1 MVGPQPSIRIVEKP
15 AQLAAPF
22 RPLNAAKSE
31 FSLDRQNQQLWCGS
45 TPTNVPP
52 KVFQLLLYLRDN
64 PGRIIE
70 YEELLDAVW
79 PTEAVQPEILRTYV
93 RTIRRLLDDDPQ
105 HPTFIETRTRRG
117 YCFIGKLPDRCND
130 ATVPAERLIGRE
142 DATEALRRSFGTAAN
157 GHRQVI
163 FLVGEAGIG
172 KTGLLDEFVKWS
184 ADQDAIACRIECSSG
199 QHGETPCSAIED
211 LSFELER
218 QVRKA
223 TSKDDAVGPST
234 IGDGCTQSTNLSRNV
249 LHSIEALA
257 SERLILIAIEDIQWA
272 APSLIGA
279 ISRLARGR
287 SSARLMIVATH
298 RVATSQHSNSPA
310 RTMMLD
316 LLVHGAA
323 QELRLPQ
330 LSAEAIRRYV
340 LSHATVPIPKG
351 SIEAITTYS
360 AGNPLMMTTLVDR
373 MVEEIRASGTSN
385 LVDMLS
391 RREFEGEFLV
401 HVVPRIIRQSL
412 ELQLGQLGD
421 QARRALESGSTNG
434 HSFCAWSVAKV
445 LDLEQVYI
453 EDLCRDMCGSDQILR
468 EAGVYHF
475 PDGSSSP
482 IYAFRNPLYANL
494 LLSSQSP
501 ARREQIQQ
509 RFIRAVEECW
519 GGGIGSVASE
529 LTERFMLGRD
539 WSRALHFAKL
549 AVLTAKRKS
558 SPNTASL
565 LDRGLSITT
574 YLPESLR
581 VSEKDFFMRQL
592 SDLSEAERNQS
603 AARQARISR
612 VVMRA
617 DRR

>member
-1 MVGPQPSIRIVEKP
+1 M
-15 AQLAAPF
+15 F
-22 RPLNAAKSE
+22 RPWCGRQPKIQFVETSAQPGASASAPDASKSE

-70 YEELLDAVW
+70 YDELLDAVW
-79 PTEAVQPEILRTYV
+79 PTDAVQPEILRTYIK
-93 RTIRRLLDDDPQ
+93 TIRRLLGDDPQ
-105 HPTFIETRTRRG
+105 RPTFIETRTRRG

-130 ATVPAERLIGRE
+130 STVPAERLIGRE
-142 DATEALRRSFGTAAN
+142 DALEALRRSFGTASN

-172 KTGLLDEFVKWS
+172 KTSLLDEFVKWS
-184 ADQDAIACRIECSSG
+184 AEQDAIACRIECSSG
-199 QHGETPCSAIED
+199 QHGDTLCLAIED
-211 LSFELER
+211 LSLELER
-218 QVRKA
+218 QVRGMTAKDAA
-223 TSKDDAVGPST
+223 TRPST
-234 IGDGCTQSTNLSRNV
+234 PGEASTQPANLSGNV
-249 LHSIEALA
+249 MRSIEALA
-257 SERLILIAIEDIQWA
+257 SQRLVLIAIEDIQWA
-272 APSLIGA
+272 DPSLIGA

-287 SSARLMIVATH
+287 SRARLMVVATH
-298 RVATSQHSNSPA
+298 RAATSQRAQSAA

-323 QELRLPQ
+323 QELRLPR
-330 LSAEAIRRYV
+330 LSAEAVRRYV
-340 LSHATVPIPKG
+340 LSHATVPIPRG

-360 AGNPLMMTTLVDR
+360 VGNPLIMTTLFER

-401 HVVPRIIRQSL
+401 QAIPRIIRQSL
-412 ELQLGQLGD
+412 ELQLGQLGE

-434 HSFCAWSVAKV
+434 HSFCAWSVAKA
-445 LDLEQVYI
+445 LDLEQLYI

-475 PDGSSSP
+475 PDGSGSP
-482 IYAFRNPLYANL
+482 IYAFRSPLYASL

-565 LDRGLSITT
+565 LDRGLSIAS
-574 YLPESLR
+574 YLPEPLR
-581 VSEKDFFMRQL
+581 LSEKDFFMREL
-592 SDLSEAERNQS
+592 SDLG
-603 AARQARISR
+603 
-612 VVMRA
+612 A
-617 DRR
+617 DLR

>member
-1 MVGPQPSIRIVEKP
+1 MAHLGAP
-15 AQLAAPF
+15 ACALDGS
-22 RPLNAAKSE
+22 KSE

-70 YEELLDAVW
+70 YDELLDAVW
-79 PTEAVQPEILRTYV
+79 PTDAVQPEILRTYIK
-93 RTIRRLLDDDPQ
+93 TIRRLLDDDPQ

-130 ATVPAERLIGRE
+130 ASVPAERLIGRE
-142 DATEALRRSFGTAAN
+142 DALEALRRSFGTASS
-157 GHRQVI
+157 GHRQVV

-172 KTGLLDEFVKWS
+172 KTSLLDEFVKWS
-184 ADQDAIACRIECSSG
+184 AEQDAIACRIECSSG
-199 QHGETPCSAIED
+199 QHGDTSCLAIDD
-211 LSFELER
+211 LALELER
-218 QVRKA
+218 QVRRMPA
-223 TSKDDAVGPST
+223 PDEGTRPST
-234 IGDGCTQSTNLSRNV
+234 SADDVPQRTTLPNNV
-249 LHSIEALA
+249 LRSIEALA
-257 SERLILIAIEDIQWA
+257 TQRRVLIAIEDIQWA
-272 APSLIGA
+272 DAWLLAA

-287 SSARLMIVATH
+287 SPARLMVVATH
-298 RVATSQHSNSPA
+298 RAATSPRAQTPA
-310 RTMMLD
+310 RAMMLD

-330 LSAEAIRRYV
+330 LSADAIRRYV
-340 LSHATVPIPKG
+340 LSHATVPIPRG

-360 AGNPLMMTTLVDR
+360 VGNPLIMTTLVDR
-373 MVEEIRASGTSN
+373 MVEEIRATGTSN

-391 RREFEGEFLV
+391 RREFEGEFLA

-412 ELQLGQLGD
+412 ELQLGQVGE
-421 QARRALESGSTNG
+421 QARRALESGSTAG

-445 LDLEQVYI
+445 LDVEQVYI
-453 EDLCRDMCGSDQILR
+453 EELCRDMCGSDQILR

-475 PDGSSSP
+475 PDGSGSP
-482 IYAFRNPLYANL
+482 IYAFRNPLYASL

-565 LDRGLSITT
+565 LDRGLSITS
-574 YLPESLR
+574 YLPEPLR

-592 SDLSEAERNQS
+592 SDLGAGLR
-603 AARQARISR
+603 
-612 VVMRA
+612 
-617 DRR
+617 